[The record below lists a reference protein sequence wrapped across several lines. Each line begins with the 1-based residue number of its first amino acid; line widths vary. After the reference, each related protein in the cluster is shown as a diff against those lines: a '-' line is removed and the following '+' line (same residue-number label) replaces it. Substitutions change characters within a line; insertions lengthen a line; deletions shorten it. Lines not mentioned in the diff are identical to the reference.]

1 MAYYF
6 FLGDMMLPVP
16 PEKLNL
22 TIKNKNKTIDLI
34 NEGEVNLIKTP
45 GLTEISFDA
54 RLPNTSY
61 PFASYD
67 TSFSESLTSN
77 LLGSSFSFKKADYFM
92 SYFKQAK
99 TTQNPFR
106 LIIARMS
113 PQFQML
119 SDTNML
125 VTLEEYSNNED
136 AGNGFDVVVPLKFKQ
151 YREFGTK
158 ELVKTTNANGE
169 EVYTIQENRLA
180 NKEVPAAYQ
189 VRNEQSI
196 WEACKRVSGGS
207 LDWRTV
213 AGLNGLSNPLGSIK
227 KGTVLHLG

>member
-16 PEKLNL
+16 PEKLTL

-34 NEGEVNLIKTP
+34 NEGEVNIVKTP
-45 GLTEISFDA
+45 GLTEIGFDA
-54 RLPNTSY
+54 RLPNTNY

-67 TSFSESLTSN
+67 TSFSNSLTSN

-99 TTQNPFR
+99 TTQAPFR

-113 PQFQML
+113 PQFNML

-169 EVYTIQENRLA
+169 EVYTVQENRLA

-207 LDWRTV
+207 LNWRTV

>member
-16 PEKLNL
+16 PEKMTLK
-22 TIKNKNKTIDLI
+22 IQNKNKTIDLI

-54 RLPNTSY
+54 RLPNASY

-67 TSFSESLTSN
+67 TSFSESLTNN

-92 SYFKQAK
+92 SYFREAK
-99 TTQNPFR
+99 VTHAPFR

-113 PQFQML
+113 PKFTML
-119 SDTNML
+119 SDTNLL

-136 AGNGFDVVVPLKFKQ
+136 ARNGFDVVVPLRFKQ
-151 YREFGTK
+151 YRPFGTK
-158 ELVKTTNANGE
+158 ELVKATNAKGE
-169 EVYTIQENRLA
+169 EVYTVKETRLTT
-180 NKEVPAAYQ
+180 KEVPKAYQ
-189 VRNEQSI
+189 IRNEQSV
-196 WEACKRVSGGS
+196 WEACKRISGGS

-213 AGLNGLSNPLGSIK
+213 AGLNGLPNPIGGIG